1 MTRKMLSLTVVSL
14 TLTFCFA
21 VLSTVAASPGQKKG
35 KDAAVTEGRK
45 LFVKHCASCHG
56 ENAKGQGPVAP
67 TLKTWPTDLTQI
79 PLENGK
85 FPAYKVEETIAGEHM
100 SAVHGTREMPVWG
113 SIFRQKGEGT
123 MKLEIYNLV
132 KYLESIQQK

>member
-1 MTRKMLSLTVVSL
+1 MTRRMLSITVVSL
-14 TLTFCFA
+14 LLTFCFA
-21 VLSTVAASPGQKKG
+21 ALSTVSANPGQNKSKNG
-35 KDAAVTEGRK
+35 AVAEGRK
-45 LFVKHCASCHG
+45 LFMKHCASCHG
-56 ENAKGQGPVAP
+56 EDAKGQGPVAP

-85 FPAYKVEETIAGEHM
+85 FPAYKIEERIGGEQM

-123 MKLEIYNLV
+123 MKLDLYNLV
-132 KYLESIQQK
+132 KYIESIQHK